1 MFSLRCCACRVRIC
15 LRNESRLCSPASS
28 FAPTARLAHRV
39 AGVNLQWRT
48 KYHMERVVS
57 GLRSLIEGPLATGSD
72 RAEELNGRGLEANR
86 HGDTSAALG
95 FFLEAH
101 VRGLFPSPRG

>member
-1 MFSLRCCACRVRIC
+1 MGGCQ
-15 LRNESRLCSPASS
+15 PA
-28 FAPTARLAHRV
+28 V
-39 AGVNLQWRT
+39 AYYN
-48 KYHMERVVS
+48 HMERVVS

>member
-1 MFSLRCCACRVRIC
+1 M
-15 LRNESRLCSPASS
+15 SRLCSPCKFLRRHGLHTGGSGGCE
-28 FAPTARLAHRV
+28 PD
-39 AGVNLQWRT
+39 
-48 KYHMERVVS
+48 MERVVS

>member
-1 MFSLRCCACRVRIC
+1 MAYY
-15 LRNESRLCSPASS
+15 N
-28 FAPTARLAHRV
+28 
-39 AGVNLQWRT
+39 
-48 KYHMERVVS
+48 HMERVVS

-95 FFLEAH
+95 FFLQAH
-101 VRGLFPSPRG
+101 VRGRLDESALSKPNLRI